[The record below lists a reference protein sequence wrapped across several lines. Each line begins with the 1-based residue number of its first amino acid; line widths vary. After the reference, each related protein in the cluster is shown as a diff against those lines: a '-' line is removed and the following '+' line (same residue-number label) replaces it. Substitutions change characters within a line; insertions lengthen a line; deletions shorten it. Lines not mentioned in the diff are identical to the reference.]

1 MSFACGCVPLS
12 QQGDSKP
19 ARRCPPPAGL
29 RRTCLA
35 AWRKALLGVGRGAPQ
50 LLLSEALGPTLLRF
64 SLPCK
69 TKKNLTQLS

>member
-19 ARRCPPPAGL
+19 ARRCPPAAGL
-29 RRTCLA
+29 SRTCLA
-35 AWRKALLGVGRGAPQ
+35 AWRKAPLGVGRGTPQ

-64 SLPCK
+64 SLPSK
-69 TKKNLTQLS
+69 RKQNQTQLS